1 MEKILIQVAINAAAL
16 WVAVQILDG
25 IEFFGEWWEL
35 LIVALIF
42 ALVHTFLR
50 PILRIVT
57 LPITILTLGLFLLVI
72 NALLLLLTSL
82 VAAELGLAFVVDG
95 FFAALLGAIIIS
107 LVSLAL
113 TMVLRSARIG
123 RRFI

>member
-16 WVAVQILDG
+16 WVAVQVIDG

-42 ALVHTFLR
+42 AVVNTFLR

-82 VAAELGLAFVVDG
+82 VAGELGLAFVVDG
-95 FFAALLGAIIIS
+95 FLAALLGAIIIS

-123 RRFI
+123 RRVI